1 MWNEALNVKM
11 WKCYRK
17 LLVDA
22 TSRRDKRARLH
33 ELLLYVYEEQIFPSV
48 KLFFLYIHI
57 HIHMYVYSL
66 FMKLFRRKFIQ
77 YTSYAFRWLKIL
89 YEITIIKLYEYEY
102 QINKNNTP

>member
-1 MWNEALNVKM
+1 MKM
-11 WKCYRK
+11 RKCYRK

-22 TSRRDKRARLH
+22 TSCRKCNDKRTRLH

-48 KLFFLYIHI
+48 KLFFYIFI
-57 HIHMYVYSL
+57 YIYIHMYAYSF
-66 FMKLFRRKFIQ
+66 FMKIFTRKFIQ

-102 QINKNNTP
+102 QINKNNTL